1 MSDKRYLGNIITDTP
16 TAPAGPYQDS
26 AASGV
31 WSLAEAFAYTKAG
44 LWPTAGNA
52 VPTPAFFSGG
62 TNFLNTI
69 QTIQIA
75 STGNATDFGDLTYS
89 ANGPASCGSSTH
101 AFVAGGQ
108 GAGSAYFNTINTFS
122 TSSGGEDASD
132 FGDLTL
138 GRYEAAGL
146 SNNTRGVFAAGWYYS
161 GGFIYTDIMDYITLS
176 TSGNAADF
184 GDIVQSNGNGLA
196 ACSSTTRGIYAG
208 NGESQQNVIQ
218 YITIASTG
226 NATDFGDLLEDNSRM
241 GGCSSPTRG
250 MFGGGQI
257 TGGRSNRIQYVTIAS
272 LGNSVDFGDLTTTR
286 KFLASASTHSRA
298 VWAGGDASSGSVN
311 TIDYVEISTT
321 GNATDFGDLATATS
335 SFSGCSSSHG
345 GIAA

>member
-1 MSDKRYLGNIITDTP
+1 MTKRYLGNIITQNP
-16 TAPAGPYQDS
+16 TAPAGPYEDG

-31 WSLAEAFAYTKAG
+31 WSLAEALSYTKGG
-44 LWPTAGNA
+44 LWPIAGNF

-62 TNFLNTI
+62 NSFLNTI
-69 QTIQIA
+69 QTIQVS

-108 GAGSAYFNTINTFS
+108 GAGNAYFNTINTFS

-132 FGDLTL
+132 FGDLTQ
-138 GRYEAAGL
+138 GRYELSGL

-161 GGFIYTDIMDYITLS
+161 GGFIYTNIMDYITLS
-176 TSGNAADF
+176 TSGNAVDF
-184 GDIVQSNGNGLA
+184 GDVVTGNGSGLA

-208 NGESQQNVIQ
+208 NSEANKNVIQ

-226 NATDFGDLLEDNSRM
+226 NATDFGDLLQDTFRM

-257 TGGRSNRIQYVTIAS
+257 TGGRTNEIQYVTISS
-272 LGNSVDFGDLTTTR
+272 LGNSVDFGDLTVAR
-286 KFLASASTHSRA
+286 NSNASASSHSRA
-298 VWAGGDASSGSVN
+298 VWAGGDAGAGNTN

-321 GNATDFGDLATATS
+321 GNAIDFGDLATATS

>member
-1 MSDKRYLGNIITDTP
+1 MTKRYLGNIITQNP
-16 TAPAGPYQDS
+16 TAPAGPYEDG

-31 WSLAEAFAYTKAG
+31 WSLAEAFAYSKAG

-52 VPTPAFFSGG
+52 APKPAFFSGG
-62 TNFLNTI
+62 KDFLNTI
-69 QTIQIA
+69 QTISI
-75 STGNATDFGDLTYS
+75 STTGNASDFGDLTYNTQG
-89 ANGPASCGSSTH
+89 AASCGSATH

-108 GAGSAYFNTINTFS
+108 GAGNAYFNTINTFS

-138 GRYEAAGL
+138 GRFEVAGL

-161 GGFIYTDIMDYITLS
+161 GGFIFTNIMDYITLS
-176 TSGNAADF
+176 TSGNASDF
-184 GDIVQSNGNGLA
+184 GDVVTGNGSGLA

-208 NGESQQNVIQ
+208 NNDANKNVIQ

-226 NATDFGDLLEDNSRM
+226 NATDFGDLLQDTFRM

-257 TGGRSNRIQYVTIAS
+257 TGGRTNEIQYVTISS
-272 LGNSVDFGDLTTTR
+272 LGNSVDFGDLTSAR
-286 KFLASASTHSRA
+286 LALGSASTHSRA
-298 VWAGGDASSGSVN
+298 VWAGGDAGAGNTN

-321 GNATDFGDLATATS
+321 GNATDFGDLATATQ
-335 SFSGCSSSHG
+335 FSPGCSSSHG